1 MILGSRD
8 RLHAFQESIRVYPNF
23 RARAEL
29 GPLSDAMHQLA
40 LQYCENVPS
49 LQIGQDVKANY
60 CTSIEYEG
68 RVLDLRHFTVKIK

>member
-8 RLHAFQESIRVYPNF
+8 RHHAFQESIRVF

-49 LQIGQDVKANY
+49 LQIGQDIKANY
-60 CTSIEYEG
+60 YN
-68 RVLDLRHFTVKIK
+68 RVRRPSFGSVAIAAFYSKYK